1 MDQLVGGYSEKEWFL
16 RLNDEEKKYIID
28 HPDPSH
34 MIFYLKQGL
43 SFKNSLMRGYK
54 DYIIEDNIQNNINKI
69 NDPINNKLLS

>member
-16 RLNDEEKKYIID
+16 QLNDEEKKYIID

-43 SFKNSLMRGYK
+43 SFQNSLMRGYK
-54 DYIIEDNIQNNINKI
+54 DYIVDDNIQNNINK
-69 NDPINNKLLS
+69 

>member
-16 RLNDEEKKYIID
+16 QLNDEEKKYIID

-43 SFKNSLMRGYK
+43 SFQNSLMRGYK
-54 DYIIEDNIQNNINKI
+54 II
-69 NDPINNKLLS
+69 L

>member
-1 MDQLVGGYSEKEWFL
+1 MDQLVGGYSEKDWFL
-16 RLNDEEKKYIID
+16 QLNDEEKKYIID

-54 DYIIEDNIQNNINKI
+54 DYIVEDNIQNNIHK
-69 NDPINNKLLS
+69 